1 MSNYTQSTD
10 FSQKDG
16 LASGDPAKL
25 ILGADFD
32 TEFGLISTAIA
43 SKLDTP
49 STESAKAA
57 IALPGAVGFSA
68 SPSGDQGSVTTGTG
82 IKVLFA
88 TESYDYGSDFA
99 SSTFTAP
106 ASGTYLFTTTVQTL
120 TSITD
125 GLTCQLWF
133 VKNGSTVM
141 SGCRETTGV
150 ASLVMLNLSWVGALS
165 SSDTVE
171 VYFRH
176 NLGSDVTLDAVSTF
190 ATMHF
195 SGCRLS

>member
-1 MSNYTQSTD
+1 MSDYTQSTD
-10 FSQKDG
+10 FSAKDA
-16 LASGDPAKL
+16 LASGDPAKT
-25 ILGADFD
+25 ILGADMD
-32 TEFGLISTAIA
+32 TEFGLIQTAIS

-68 SPSGDQGSVTTGTG
+68 SPSGDQASVTTGTG

-88 TESYDYGSDFA
+88 TEAYDYGADFA

-106 ASGTYLFTTTVQTL
+106 ATGTYMFTATVQTL
-120 TSITD
+120 TTITD
-125 GLTCQLWF
+125 GLTCQMWF
-133 VKNGSTVM
+133 AKNGAATLAA
-141 SGCRETTGV
+141 CRETTGV
-150 ASLVMLNLSWVGALS
+150 ASLVMLNLSWVGTLS
-165 SSDTVE
+165 ASDTVD

-176 NLGSDVTLDAVSTF
+176 NLGSDVTLDAISAF

>member
-68 SPSGDQGSVTTGTG
+68 SPSGDQAGFTSGSGV
-82 IKVLFA
+82 KVLFA
-88 TESYDYGSDFA
+88 TEAYDYGSDFA

-106 ASGTYLFTTTVQTL
+106 ATGTYLFTATVQTL
-120 TSITD
+120 TTISDGITS
-125 GLTCQLWF
+125 QMWF
-133 VKNGSTVM
+133 AKNGSAVL
-141 SGCRETTGV
+141 SACRETTGV
-150 ASLVMLNLSWVGALS
+150 ASLVMLNLSWVGTLS
-165 SSDTVE
+165 ASDTID

-176 NLGSDVTLDAVSTF
+176 NLGSDVTLDAVSAF

>member
-68 SPSGDQGSVTTGTG
+68 SPSGDQAGFTSGSGV
-82 IKVLFA
+82 KVLFA
-88 TESYDYGSDFA
+88 TEAYDYGSDFA

-106 ASGTYLFTTTVQTL
+106 ATGTYLFTATVQTL
-120 TSITD
+120 TTISDGITS
-125 GLTCQLWF
+125 QMWF
-133 VKNGSTVM
+133 AKNGSAVL
-141 SGCRETTGV
+141 SACRETTGV
-150 ASLVMLNLSWVGALS
+150 ASLVMLNLSWVGTLS
-165 SSDTVE
+165 ASDTID